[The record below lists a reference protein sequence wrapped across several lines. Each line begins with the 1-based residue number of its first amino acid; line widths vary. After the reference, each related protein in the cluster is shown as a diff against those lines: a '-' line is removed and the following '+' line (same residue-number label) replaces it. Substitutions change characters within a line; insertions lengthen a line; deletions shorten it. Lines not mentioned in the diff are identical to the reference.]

1 MSAVLG
7 PIHYWL
13 YNKIKMQDHLVERV
27 INLAENQFSEM
38 DLRNQL
44 ANNYGTLEKK
54 PLEDMIDSSNIHG
67 WLLERVS
74 LVEYRLAYAVT
85 FLLKNDP
92 DSMDKL
98 QVLVWNMGE
107 EISAAYH
114 NKDAA
119 EIYKNL
125 NDILLDGMPCD
136 HVNLV
141 ISQDEKEVIWKRNV
155 CVHEDYWNEV
165 GGDIKTYYL
174 LRDEFLKGFV
184 TGAGA
189 TYIKQDETTGK
200 ITK

>member
-13 YNKIKMQDHLVERV
+13 YNKIKMQDNLVEK
-27 INLAENQFSEM
+27 IIKLAENQFSET
-38 DLRNQL
+38 DLRIQL
-44 ANNYGTLEKK
+44 DNNYGSLEKK
-54 PLEDMIDSSNIHG
+54 PLEDMIDTSNIHG
-67 WLLERVS
+67 WLQERVT

-98 QVLVWNMGE
+98 KGLFWNTGE
-107 EISAAYH
+107 EISASYS
-114 NKDAA
+114 NNDAA
-119 EIYKNL
+119 EIFKNL

-136 HVNLV
+136 HANLV
-141 ISQDEKEVIWKRNV
+141 ISQDDKEVIWKRNI

-174 LRDEFLKGFV
+174 LREEFLKGFI

-189 TYIKQDETTGK
+189 VYVKQDETTSK